1 MYWPSFKP
9 ILENQHVALQMEL
22 SDGLSDITADR
33 VQLKQVLL
41 NLCNNAV
48 EAMGSVA
55 GRARVLSVKSQIL
68 DPDNILILVGDSGEG
83 IEPKNLGRIFDALFT
98 TKVRGMGMGLAIS
111 GAIIEAPVVRVCAY
125 PRQLDRYVFYLTL
138 PTPGGV

>member
-83 IEPKNLGRIFDALFT
+83 IDPKNLGRIFDAFFT
-98 TKVRGMGMGLAIS
+98 TKASGMGMGLAICRS
-111 GAIIEAPVVRVCAY
+111 IIEAHGGRIWAISNVNHGADF
-125 PRQLDRYVFYLTL
+125 QFSL
-138 PTPGGV
+138 PGVGY